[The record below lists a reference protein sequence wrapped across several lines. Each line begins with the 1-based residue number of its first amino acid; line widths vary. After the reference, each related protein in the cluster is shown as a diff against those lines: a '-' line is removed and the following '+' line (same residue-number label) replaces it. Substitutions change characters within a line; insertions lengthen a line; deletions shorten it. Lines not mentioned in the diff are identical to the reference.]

1 MNPTLTGPR
10 RLQPRQIGPSLLTGV
25 LAAAVLGV
33 VLISPATQ
41 LPSFIPH
48 LSLANPTGYAVEIDV
63 RAADDSGWLNLGSV
77 RRESRYTID
86 EVLDQGDQWI
96 FRFRYGGEDGGE
108 LVVSRAELRADRWRI
123 TVPAEVGERLQREGF
138 EPSAR

>member
-10 RLQPRQIGPSLLTGV
+10 RLQPRQVGQGLLTGV

-33 VLISPATQ
+33 VMVSPATR
-41 LPSFIPH
+41 LPSSVPR
-48 LSLANPTGYAVEIDV
+48 LSLANPTDYAVEIDV
-63 RAADDSGWLNLGSV
+63 RGADEGGWLNLGSV

-86 EVLDQGDQWI
+86 EVLDQGDQWV

-108 LVVSRAELRADRWRI
+108 LVVSRAELRADRWRV
-123 TVPAEVGERLQREGF
+123 TVPAEVGGRLQQEGLQ
-138 EPSAR
+138 PSAR